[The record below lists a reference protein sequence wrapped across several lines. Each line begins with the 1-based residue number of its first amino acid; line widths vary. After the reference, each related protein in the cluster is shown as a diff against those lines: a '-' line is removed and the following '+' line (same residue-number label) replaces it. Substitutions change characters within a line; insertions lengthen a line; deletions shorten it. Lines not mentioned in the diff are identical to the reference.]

1 MKKQSTP
8 KACLKHEVP
17 SLGITAVVSDQ
28 GLAELLE
35 QRLKRIEQAK
45 VIEAKPTEKVDV
57 RLPPPIPDRRFRRI

>member
-17 SLGITAVVSDQ
+17 SLGITVVVSDQ

-35 QRLKRIEQAK
+35 QRL
-45 VIEAKPTEKVDV
+45 
-57 RLPPPIPDRRFRRI
+57 